1 LYSNNISEI
10 SGLDKLTS
18 LNVLSI
24 GKNKFR
30 DHISIFVY
38 LKKLK
43 NNLQVIKMAENNFQ
57 KQGSSSGDDYKTMAI
72 ITLGKNLK
80 YVDYELITE
89 DERDKAKTAQ
99 SQGEAQGQGDDA
111 ADDTEK
117 NEHASPELVE
127 AKIGC
132 THKLFENIIKNSE
145 KGTKF

>member
-1 LYSNNISEI
+1 
-10 SGLDKLTS
+10 
-18 LNVLSI
+18 VLSI
-24 GKNKFR
+24 GKNKFK

-57 KQGSSSGDDYKTMAI
+57 KQGNSSAGEDYKTMAI

-89 DERDKAKTAQ
+89 EERVTAKAAQ

-111 ADDTEK
+111 ADESEK
-117 NEHASPELVE
+117 NAQASPELVE
-127 AKIGC
+127 AKIAC
-132 THKLFENIIKNSE
+132 THKLFENIIKNSDR
-145 KGTKF
+145 GSKF

>member
-30 DHISIFVY
+30 DHLSIFVY

-43 NNLQVIKMAENNFQ
+43 NNLQVLKMAENNFQ
-57 KQGSSSGDDYKTMAI
+57 KQGNSSGGDDYKTMAI
-72 ITLGKNLK
+72 ITLGKQLR

-89 DERDKAKTAQ
+89 DERERAK
-99 SQGEAQGQGDDA
+99 
-111 ADDTEK
+111 
-117 NEHASPELVE
+117 
-127 AKIGC
+127 
-132 THKLFENIIKNSE
+132 
-145 KGTKF
+145 